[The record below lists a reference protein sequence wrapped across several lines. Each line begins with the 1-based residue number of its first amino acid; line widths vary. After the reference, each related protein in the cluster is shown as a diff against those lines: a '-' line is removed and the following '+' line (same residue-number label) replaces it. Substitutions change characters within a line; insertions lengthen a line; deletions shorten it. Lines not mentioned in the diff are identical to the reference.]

1 MRATSHDKHQERSDF
16 YLTLEIATPKL
27 RVLKTRVNY
36 GKDTQNMSIPLF
48 KLKVQKTLDNNKTGL
63 NLSNENF
70 SDLVRIEGWINVP
83 RVKAG
88 ILL

>member
-1 MRATSHDKHQERSDF
+1 
-16 YLTLEIATPKL
+16 
-27 RVLKTRVNY
+27 
-36 GKDTQNMSIPLF
+36 MSILLF
-48 KLKVQKTLDNNKTGL
+48 KLKVQKTLDNNETGL